1 MDEPAKSGR
10 PLPYTED
17 EETGG
22 FWQAAAGGRLVL
34 RACVSCAAVLHLP
47 KPYCHHCGSWEV
59 TWREVRGRGTVYSW
73 TVVRHQIHPAFEVP
87 YTVVLVELDDAPGAR
102 LVGHLPGAPELSVGM
117 PMRVRFDEPEPG
129 VTVPNWEPA

>member
-1 MDEPAKSGR
+1 MDEPVR

-17 EETGG
+17 DETGG
-22 FWQAAAGGRLVL
+22 FWQAAADGRLVL
-34 RACVSCAAVLHLP
+34 RACASCAAVLHLP
-47 KPYCHHCGSWEV
+47 KSYCHHCGSWDV
-59 TWREVRGRGTVYSW
+59 TWREVRGSGTVYSW

-102 LVGHLPGAPELSVGM
+102 LVGHLPGAAELSVGT

-129 VTVPNWEPA
+129 VAIPNWEPA